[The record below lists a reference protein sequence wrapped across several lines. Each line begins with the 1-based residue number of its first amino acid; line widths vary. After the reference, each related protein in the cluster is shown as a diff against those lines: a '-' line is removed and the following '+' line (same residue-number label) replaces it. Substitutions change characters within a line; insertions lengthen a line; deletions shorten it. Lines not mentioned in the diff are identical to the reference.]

1 MKTDDQGAQSVLV
14 ETRKKEIYEAP
25 IVKVSS
31 GPIWLSYFYSD
42 RFKIITLVL
51 RTLSKNKT
59 AKYRSD

>member
-31 GPIWLSYFYSD
+31 GPIWLSSSYSD
-42 RFKIITLVL
+42 HFKTITLVL
-51 RTLSKNKT
+51 QTLSKNKT
-59 AKYRSD
+59 AQHRSD